1 MTMPQPTRFALKV
14 RRPSW
19 AASNVTVAVNGQA
32 QNAAAIGLQQR
43 SSYLTIDREW
53 KTGDRVDVRL
63 PMSLHTE
70 AMPDNPRM
78 IAIMYG
84 PSAPQ
89 VGRVKTPSIPAFV
102 GDVPT
107 LTAKIVRDSRGAMQ
121 FRTPGLTEPREVTL
135 LPFYRIVDQRY
146 TVYWNVYSPDE
157 WKAHTTE
164 LAATDAR
171 RKDAERRT
179 IDFVAVHDAASE
191 REHGLQSENTTDGYF
206 EGRRTREARNGWFSY
221 QVKIAPSGS
230 TTLVCSY
237 RGSEGRRRVFDVL
250 VDGQKVATE
259 TLDYH
264 PTEQLDREYAIP
276 DSLTRGKERV
286 TIMFQAQTDTTAGAV
301 IEVRT
306 VAR

>member
-1 MTMPQPTRFALKV
+1 IMYGPIVLAGDLGKDGLD
-14 RRPSW
+14 
-19 AASNVTVAVNGQA
+19 AVK
-32 QNAAAIGLQQR
+32 R
-43 SSYLTIDREW
+43 
-53 KTGDRVDVRL
+53 
-63 PMSLHTE
+63 
-70 AMPDNPRM
+70 
-78 IAIMYG
+78 YG

-206 EGRRTREARNGWFSY
+206 EGRRTSEARNGWFRY
-221 QVKIAPSGS
+221 
-230 TTLVCSY
+230 
-237 RGSEGRRRVFDVL
+237 
-250 VDGQKVATE
+250 
-259 TLDYH
+259 
-264 PTEQLDREYAIP
+264 
-276 DSLTRGKERV
+276 
-286 TIMFQAQTDTTAGAV
+286 
-301 IEVRT
+301 
-306 VAR
+306 